1 MNQKNHLKRNKIL
14 ISQAI
19 DLFGNRY
26 EITDE
31 SITGMTYY
39 EGSEGISDYIAI
51 NFYNGQSAVIWN
63 FTSFVAEV
71 KRLLQEEV
79 N

>member
-1 MNQKNHLKRNKIL
+1 MYQKNHLKRNKIL

-31 SITGMTYY
+31 
-39 EGSEGISDYIAI
+39 GSEGMSDYIVI
-51 NFYNGQSAVIWN
+51 DFDNGQSAIIWH
-63 FTSFVAEV
+63 FTSFVADSREV